1 MLQTSE
7 SYIRIGRYSEWNN
20 LLEISIGSL
29 TSVKDIC
36 NSLKE
41 GFVND
46 KVIEMTENEFI
57 HYQSHM
63 IGHVE
68 SVTIE
73 EGRECV
79 GEDQEQTNTTFRR
92 SRRARKGQILTSLC
106 VMMID
111 QES

>member
-1 MLQTSE
+1 MYWKSKKVKV
-7 SYIRIGRYSEWNN
+7 
-20 LLEISIGSL
+20 L

-46 KVIEMTENEFI
+46 KVIEMIENEFI

-73 EGRECV
+73 EAMGMFRGRPR
-79 GEDQEQTNTTFRR
+79 TN
-92 SRRARKGQILTSLC
+92 KYHIEKIKTSK
-106 VMMID
+106 
-111 QES
+111 EEGKF

>member
-7 SYIRIGRYSEWNN
+7 PYIRIGRYSELNN

-46 KVIEMTENEFI
+46 KVIEMTE
-57 HYQSHM
+57 
-63 IGHVE
+63 
-68 SVTIE
+68 
-73 EGRECV
+73 
-79 GEDQEQTNTTFRR
+79 TNLYIINFT
-92 SRRARKGQILTSLC
+92 
-106 VMMID
+106 
-111 QES
+111 

>member
-7 SYIRIGRYSEWNN
+7 PYIRIGRYSEWNN

-46 KVIEMTENEFI
+46 KVIEMTETNLYIINFTW
-57 HYQSHM
+57 
-63 IGHVE
+63 
-68 SVTIE
+68 SVMK
-73 EGRECV
+73 
-79 GEDQEQTNTTFRR
+79 NR
-92 SRRARKGQILTSLC
+92 SPSKKLGN
-106 VMMID
+106 V
-111 QES
+111 

>member
-1 MLQTSE
+1 M
-7 SYIRIGRYSEWNN
+7 
-20 LLEISIGSL
+20 L

-41 GFVND
+41 GFD
-46 KVIEMTENEFI
+46 KIIEMTENEFI

-73 EGRECV
+73 EARECV
-79 GEDQEQTNTTFRR
+79 GEAVSYTH
-92 SRRARKGQILTSLC
+92 LTLPTIYS
-106 VMMID
+106 V
-111 QES
+111 

>member
-1 MLQTSE
+1 M
-7 SYIRIGRYSEWNN
+7 
-20 LLEISIGSL
+20 L

-41 GFVND
+41 GFD
-46 KVIEMTENEFI
+46 KIIEMTENEFI

-73 EGRECV
+73 EARECV
-79 GEDQEQTNTTFRR
+79 GEDQEQTNITFRR
-92 SRRARKGQILTSLC
+92 SRGARKRANFDEFMC
-106 VMMID
+106 YD
-111 QES
+111 D

>member
-7 SYIRIGRYSEWNN
+7 PYIRIGRYSELNN

-57 HYQSHM
+57 HYQSHV
-63 IGHVE
+63 ISHVE

-73 EGRECV
+73 EARECV
-79 GEDQEQTNTTFRR
+79 GEDQEQTNITFRR
-92 SRRARKGQILTSLC
+92 SRGARKRANFDEFMC
-106 VMMID
+106 YD
-111 QES
+111 D